1 MDVRRGSFVGVGNER
16 WLTHG
21 LDHEV
26 AEHLVE
32 GLLAHQLFHRSERD
46 ESAVVDVGVPGS
58 FSRFG
63 DGVLV
68 RVLADRP
75 SGDELETIPVLALV
89 HRLRERVG
97 LHPPQPTRPSA

>member
-1 MDVRRGSFVGVGNER
+1 MDFQRGSFVGVRHER
-16 WLTHG
+16 RLTHG

-32 GLLAHQLFHRSERD
+32 GLLAHDPFHRSERD

>member
-1 MDVRRGSFVGVGNER
+1 MGFQRESFVGVRHER
-16 WLTHG
+16 RLTHG
-21 LDHEV
+21 IDHEV

-32 GLLAHQLFHRSERD
+32 GLLAHEPFHRSERD

-63 DGVLV
+63 DGVLL

-75 SGDELETIPVLALV
+75 ADDELEPVPVLALV
-89 HRLRERVG
+89 AACAR
-97 LHPPQPTRPSA
+97 A